1 MKKTKFL
8 LCMVLF
14 SMLFTACS
22 KNNEV
27 VINGEKKTVSHK
39 FIKTITKK
47 NELTVK
53 SAIIDDTGLVYK
65 IEYQGKT
72 YKVYN
77 FDGNNAIVKLGK
89 EFQYEISSTEY
100 ERIQK
105 EAK

>member
-1 MKKTKFL
+1 ML
-8 LCMVLF
+8 L
-14 SMLFTACS
+14 TACS
-22 KNNEV
+22 NNNEV
-27 VINGEKKTVSHK
+27 TINGEKKIVSHK

-47 NELTVK
+47 SELTVK
-53 SAIIDDTGLVYK
+53 HAIIDDTGLIYK
-65 IEYQGKT
+65 IGYQGKT

-77 FDGNNAIVKLGK
+77 FGGNTAIVKLGK